1 MEQIIMNDK
10 EVKRKIIMTCIE
22 MFIARGLID
31 ISNKQTAYE
40 ELLSSESDNVYKI
53 KIYPPIKNEE
63 ELKEKEIK
71 YKHYAIKLFREKLTA
86 ISKTSGMVDFLKE
99 HKDYYK
105 ILILKDAGQK
115 VINQIV
121 EYENTQLLYEEEM
134 LTNPLD
140 YESQPKFEPFD
151 MNNREEMNKFF
162 KEYYCNKAQ
171 LEKMDDN
178 NPVARF
184 LDLKVG
190 QAIRIIRPSEVS
202 GESVAYRI
210 VVKHIQIKK

>member
-1 MEQIIMNDK
+1 MEQIMMNDK

-22 MFIARGLID
+22 MFMARGLIEPN
-31 ISNKQTAYE
+31 NKQESYE
-40 ELLSSESDNVYKI
+40 ELLASESDNVYKI
-53 KIYPPIKNEE
+53 KIFPPIKNQE
-63 ELKEKEIK
+63 ELKEEIK
-71 YKHYAIKLFREKLTA
+71 FRHYAIKLFREKLTA

-134 LTNPLD
+134 LTNALD
-140 YESQPKFEPFD
+140 FELQPKFEPFD
-151 MNNREEMNKFF
+151 LNDREEMNKFF

-184 LDLKVG
+184 LDLKIG
-190 QAIRIIRPSEVS
+190 QMMRIIRPSEVS
-202 GESVAYRI
+202 GESAAYRI
-210 VVKHIQIKK
+210 IVKHIPTKK